1 MQTYS
6 HGITCQPFAGLRSL
20 ECLQGPDTL
29 GAVEDVLQIYVNTP
43 LGTGVA
49 QLSLPVV
56 GSFLQVGLDI
66 THHQLFPCPARDCC
80 GLLCRLSCFTTVL
93 KAFVTGL

>member
-1 MQTYS
+1 MT
-6 HGITCQPFAGLRSL
+6 
-20 ECLQGPDTL
+20 CLQGPDTL

-56 GSFLQVGLDI
+56 GSFLQVRFVIPPQKAL
-66 THHQLFPCPARDCC
+66 PCSAHKCC
-80 GLLCRLSCFTTVL
+80 GLLGSLPCFNTLIIACGAMIAT
-93 KAFVTGL
+93 

>member
-1 MQTYS
+1 MAE
-6 HGITCQPFAGLRSL
+6 GKGVRS
-20 ECLQGPDTL
+20 LQGPDTL

-56 GSFLQVGLDI
+56 GSFLQVRLCYTSSEDVS
-66 THHQLFPCPARDCC
+66 
-80 GLLCRLSCFTTVL
+80 LLC
-93 KAFVTGL
+93 A